1 MGKNMILPKN
11 TVCYVSEIGHN
22 NFFYPSKNKAI
33 VKKSCQVQE
42 LSWVS
47 GSSKKAVKI
56 LKENL
61 IPLNKINETFVA
73 LKKNNNSYAIV
84 WIENNI

>member
-11 TVCYVSEIGHN
+11 TVCYISEVGHN
-22 NFFYPSKNKAI
+22 NFFYPSENKVI
-33 VKKSCQVQE
+33 VKKCCQVQE

-61 IPLNKINETFVA
+61 IPLNKINKTFVA

-84 WIENNI
+84 WVENNI